1 MQRITNCV
9 LTKED
14 SCLLLQKPSRGW
26 WVAPGGKMEE
36 TESVKESVTR
46 EFREETGL
54 QIEQPELRA
63 VTSVVIMNNQTI
75 TNEWMMFTFQASAY
89 SGEML
94 SESPEGFISWQNN
107 KDILQLPMADGD
119 RFLFDH
125 VLNKKGLMYGTV
137 YYTEDYQL
145 MSYRLDPDPSN

>member
-1 MQRITNCV
+1 
-9 LTKED
+9 
-14 SCLLLQKPSRGW
+14 
-26 WVAPGGKMEE
+26 MEE